1 MKSPRTT
8 VLGLAL
14 SLISCG
20 VISQNSDLLNSVA
33 PAKSSLVRFQN
44 SFRSTTTYV
53 NIHKA
58 DIQRFFDTG
67 ARVGGFDF
75 SAVAEP
81 IMGLLTDYGFESV
94 VLDAQKDRPLL
105 TLNFDQA
112 KSYQQSDGKI
122 LHVAKSVSITSIG
135 ETENENLM
143 FHLAGFT
150 YGDQNTNSLEWNED
164 EGAKL
169 HLADSTNTE
178 FDIEPFID
186 FYDDQEDLII
196 ALVEMF
202 EGKSPSAGEILEG
215 SLSVSQWFKKTD
227 VKNRIHV
234 TFNANSE
241 WHKSLS
247 EKISETMQ
255 PDPLIDRVFPNLV
268 QFYINTKKVTIDLK
282 KTAIFTRYGK
292 QIKLHKRFMI
302 TSTSGKTMRFTNVD
316 SSEPKRRR
324 WFKVVSGA
332 VNGEKLKLSVAVPKI
347 LGPGYRYIEEVIN
360 LPNLKIK

>member
-1 MKSPRTT
+1 MKHPRTT
-8 VLGLAL
+8 ILGLAL

-20 VISQNSDLLNSVA
+20 VISQNSDILNSVA

-53 NIHKA
+53 NIHKS

-67 ARVGGFDF
+67 AQVGGFDF
-75 SAVAEP
+75 SGVEEP
-81 IMGLLTDYGFESV
+81 IMELLTDYGFESV
-94 VLDAQKDRPLL
+94 ILDANKDHPLL
-105 TLNFDQA
+105 TVNFDTA

-122 LHVAKSVSITSIG
+122 LHLAKTVSITSIG
-135 ETENENLM
+135 ETDNENLM

-150 YGDQNTNSLEWNED
+150 YGDQNTKSLEWNED

-178 FDIEPFID
+178 LDIEPFVE

-196 ALVEMF
+196 AVIEMF
-202 EGKSPSAGEILEG
+202 EGKTPSAGQILEG
-215 SLSVSQWFKKTD
+215 SLSVSQWFKKTH
-227 VKNRIHV
+227 VKNRIHL

-247 EKISETMQ
+247 EKISEKMQ

-268 QFYINTKKVTIDLK
+268 QFYINTKEVTIDLRK
-282 KTAIFTRYGK
+282 NLTFARYGK
-292 QIKLHKRFMI
+292 QIKLHKRFVV
-302 TSTSGKTMRFTNVD
+302 TSTSSKTMKFTNVD

-332 VNGEKLKLSVAVPKI
+332 LNGETLKLTVAVPKI
-347 LGPGYRYIEEVIN
+347 LGPGYRYIEEIIN
-360 LPNLKIK
+360 LPKLK